1 MKSWDQQEGEPDDAY
16 RAFLVYA
23 DNQDSIKNTSSFC
36 LVLRDHGILF
46 TESTVTTYR
55 ARYQWEKRKKR
66 RANWLRMKTDLRI
79 AEKTANAKT
88 AIMEKRAEAVEMAVD
103 LAMNYL
109 SQLPSGSIVDSDSK
123 TVAVISE
130 ALDATRKAVEVIGLS
145 CVDSDDLARELAKR
159 IASKVAGR
167 RKARKPEPDPEELCE
182 LPGQSDEI
190 QPGSIEA
197 S

>member
-1 MKSWDQQEGEPDDAY
+1 VKSWDQQEGESDN
-16 RAFLVYA
+16 AFKAFQLWCEHSESVRNLF
-23 DNQDSIKNTSSFC
+23 DFR
-36 LVLRDHGILF
+36 LVLRDNGITF
-46 TESTVTTYR
+46 TEDTIEAYR

-88 AIMEKRAEAVEMAVD
+88 AIMEKRSEAVGMAVD

-182 LPGQSDEI
+182 LPGQSDEV
-190 QPGSIEA
+190 QPGSLEA